1 MHEGRTRSCAMCS
14 DQFRNPSVVFGI
26 RITLHDVHGPGVPK
40 GFQFSQS
47 GIHNLRGSAIDCVV
61 RDLSATGAAL
71 EVTSPV
77 GIPEFRT
84 RRKSTGRAVSC
95 FRFLTFDNQTL
106 PKAHTGRPADHSR
119 SPVITVHHVISV
131 DAWIYCAARRAALS
145 DRVSGAHSRLA
156 AKVFVG
162 PDVLGHR
169 AGTRFSA
176 VGMPVGDRYQ

>member
-1 MHEGRTRSCAMCS
+1 MHGGRTRSCAMCS

-77 GIPEFRT
+77 GIP
-84 RRKSTGRAVSC
+84 
-95 FRFLTFDNQTL
+95 NQ
-106 PKAHTGRPADHSR
+106 
-119 SPVITVHHVISV
+119 
-131 DAWIYCAARRAALS
+131 
-145 DRVSGAHSRLA
+145 
-156 AKVFVG
+156 AKVHG
-162 PDVLGHR
+162 TSGIVLSISEVR
-169 AGTRFSA
+169 QSDLTESSYRTSS
-176 VGMPVGDRYQ
+176 